1 QLQKINEHKE
11 QFLANTAHEFKNPL
25 HGMMNM
31 SQSVLIRDG
40 DKLESR
46 SAYELESIVTVGERL
61 SLLLNDLLDVER
73 FKTGAPRLNKRNM
86 KIQSVIQ
93 GVVDRLH
100 FTVDMKEVVIHN
112 EVPDDLPAI
121 YADENRVV
129 QVLHNILHNAIKF

>member
-1 QLQKINEHKE
+1 
-11 QFLANTAHEFKNPL
+11 
-25 HGMMNM
+25 
-31 SQSVLIRDG
+31 
-40 DKLESR
+40 

-129 QVLHNILHNAIKF
+129 QVLHNILHNAIKFSDDGDIYIQSTIKDG